1 MTCSQMTYQL
11 NWLECSTCHR
21 CQGFKSHIH
30 CNFFSNE
37 FVNSNGQRSREIS
50 MPKKLS
56 VSHQKVEFHFPA
68 TTINNKLMNCD
79 PYSLQISKKLHIFY
93 PQWTYLL
100 YPEHSFYLIYLFI
113 GSIIWKER
121 THTCTNSIPYIIGKS
136 KLCSHVDTNYIIM
149 MYFKMKFRLNY

>member
-30 CNFFSNE
+30 CNFFSTE

-50 MPKKLS
+50 MSKKLS

-79 PYSLQISKKLHIFY
+79 PYSLQISKKLHILY
-93 PQWTYLL
+93 PQWTYFTLPRTFFL
-100 YPEHSFYLIYLFI
+100 SYLFI
-113 GSIIWKER
+113 YWQYYLER
-121 THTCTNSIPYIIGKS
+121 KNSY
-136 KLCSHVDTNYIIM
+136 
-149 MYFKMKFRLNY
+149 MYKKYSLHNW